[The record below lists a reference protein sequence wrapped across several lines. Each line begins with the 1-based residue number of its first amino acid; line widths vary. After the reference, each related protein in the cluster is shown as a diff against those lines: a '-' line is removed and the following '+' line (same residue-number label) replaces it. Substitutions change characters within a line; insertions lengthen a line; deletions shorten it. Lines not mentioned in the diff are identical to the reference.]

1 MTRSICTSEP
11 LQASTSVSTGFT
23 FTGHSSHIFRVA
35 PYMLC
40 LAQGGRRRRL
50 TGSRPLVSLRLGGYN
65 PSDSHAMCTP
75 WSVFQDGRLTIAR
88 HSTVRR
94 GSIGTW
100 TTTPDRSGRI
110 SKALFSPSER
120 KHAVHRHSTK
130 AHARD
135 TSNPQPLSQQRFH
148 FCFNPFCM
156 VAFHLS
162 LAVLVCYRS
171 CHHI

>member
-1 MTRSICTSEP
+1 
-11 LQASTSVSTGFT
+11 
-23 FTGHSSHIFRVA
+23 
-35 PYMLC
+35 MLY
-40 LAQGGRRRRL
+40 LAQGGCHRRPTDSWPSL
-50 TGSRPLVSLRLGGYN
+50 SLRLQDYS
-65 PSDSHAMCTP
+65 PFDSHARCTP

-88 HSTVRR
+88 HSTIQR

-100 TTTPDRSGRI
+100 TTTPDGSGRI
-110 SKALFSPSER
+110 SKALFSPSEW